1 MEEQKRNDYYDKQEE
16 IATNTDDDI
25 DYTKRSIL
33 EKDRQMRELV
43 TEFGDTIIKALNE
56 SNNALDIQIRK
67 LDRTLNSIHQS
78 ITWRSL
84 TPLKRRYDHFFHKVK
99 IQSKLTVPIIDHSSS
114 CSSDT
119 SSSAVAAALPTAGA
133 ETVLQVK
140 PKIKHKKD
148 IVCFP
153 LINWNF
159 RYQRTQHLLSK
170 FASKNKF
177 SVFRGKEEGDK

>member
-1 MEEQKRNDYYDKQEE
+1 MEEQKSNDYYGKQEE
-16 IATNTDDDI
+16 IIATNTDDDI

-56 SNNALDIQIRK
+56 SNNALDIELNRNFLKQREKLQKISLDYQKTIEEQENQIKALNESNNALDIEIRK

-99 IQSKLTVPIIDHSSS
+99 SQSKLTVPIID
-114 CSSDT
+114 
-119 SSSAVAAALPTAGA
+119 
-133 ETVLQVK
+133 
-140 PKIKHKKD
+140 
-148 IVCFP
+148 
-153 LINWNF
+153 
-159 RYQRTQHLLSK
+159 
-170 FASKNKF
+170 
-177 SVFRGKEEGDK
+177 